1 MKASAVNRCVCAGFE
16 PAGIRCPGKPEVIH
30 PKPYPTGAPHGA
42 LFYIPVSY
50 VTAALPS
57 TYAPSSRSSYVGMW
71 MPEAV

>member
-50 VTAALPS
+50 ATAALPFPVL
-57 TYAPSSRSSYVGMW
+57 AMQPVLIGRHMD
-71 MPEAV
+71 A